1 MVFLP
6 ISDENKQ
13 ADEAQNKDT
22 TEEIPETEGEEVVV
36 GEATIEEGPSTST
49 GDPLDDNEGEEGEED
64 DDKEDQG
71 EKDDE
76 DYEPDGMTEEEYLE
90 YINKD
95 GAVS

>member
-1 MVFLP
+1 MP

-22 TEEIPETEGEEVVV
+22 TEEVPELEGEEVVL
-36 GEATIEEGPSTST
+36 GEATIEAGPSTSA
-49 GDPLDDNEGEEGEED
+49 GDLLDDNEEEEEEED
-64 DDKEDQG
+64 DEEEDQG

-76 DYEPDGMTEEEYLE
+76 DYEPEGMTEEEYLE